1 MVVWGSLQTVGTV
14 FATADASM
22 ALMATINLVAI
33 VLLSG
38 TVAKLTRDYFEQRR
52 AGREPAFH
60 GRDYP
65 ELEAAVEHDIWWREG
80 R

>member
-52 AGREPAFH
+52 AGREPTFH

-65 ELEAAVEHDIWWREG
+65 ELEEAVEHDIWWREG